1 MSSTEDKYLLGLT
14 LIPGLGSAR
23 IKLLLE
29 HLGAAREVWTLTDQ
43 QIRTLSL
50 PSEVRDSFIENRKKI
65 DLAKQ
70 LQLVSTSK
78 ARLLTIEDPDYPPLL
93 KEIYDPPMVLYIRG
107 QLRPSSSKIAVVGAR
122 LMTTYGHQVTE
133 SLTADLVASGLTI
146 VSGLARGVDAMAHR
160 TTLLAGGQTIA
171 VLGSGL
177 NVIYPPENKHL
188 AEEVG
193 SQGAVI
199 SEFAIDSPP
208 ARGTFPS
215 RNRIISGLSLGVLVT
230 EAGEDSGSL
239 ITANVAAEQGRMV
252 FSVPGPINS
261 RQSQGTNNLIKLG
274 AKAVTGVA
282 DILEELK
289 ISQTSVG
296 AEMVEI
302 VGATPSESKILSQL
316 TLQPTHIDVLAR
328 GTNIPVSELGGLLT
342 VMIISGKVADL
353 GGSFYARKH

>member
-1 MSSTEDKYLLGLT
+1 MSSLEQKYLLGLT
-14 LIPGLGSAR
+14 LVPGLGSAR

-29 HLGAAREVWTLTDQ
+29 HLGTAREVWSLTDG
-43 QIRTLSL
+43 QIRALSL
-50 PSEVRDSFIENRKKI
+50 PSDVRDSFIESRKKI

-70 LQLVSTSK
+70 LDMVSASK
-78 ARLLTIEDPDYPPLL
+78 ASLLTIEDFGYPPLL
-93 KEIYDPPMVLYIRG
+93 KEIYDPPIVLYVRG
-107 QLRPSSSKIAVVGAR
+107 VLSASSSKIAVVGAR

-133 SLTADLVASGLTI
+133 SLTTELVANGLTI
-146 VSGLARGVDAMAHR
+146 VSGLARGVDSMAHR
-160 TTLLAGGQTIA
+160 TALRSGGQTIA

-177 NVIYPPENKHL
+177 NFIYPPENKHL
-188 AEEVG
+188 AEEA
-193 SQGAVI
+193 SNQGALI
-199 SEFAIDSPP
+199 SEFPIDSPP

-215 RNRIISGLSLGVLVT
+215 RNRIISGLSLGVVIT

-239 ITANVAAEQGRMV
+239 ITANVAAEQGRLV

-274 AKAVTGVA
+274 AKLVTGVG

-302 VGATPSESKILSQL
+302 VGSNERETKILSQL
-316 TLQPTHIDVLAR
+316 SLQPIHIDVLAKA
-328 GTNIPVSELGGLLT
+328 TKFAVSELGAMLT